1 MTDVSEQVAG
11 IIEAAERAAQALRE
25 QAEQRA
31 RERIAEAERAADSRL
46 QAAESD
52 AQEIRRKAE
61 ARAQETLRDAQDE
74 RRRML
79 ARANAA
85 TSEAAARGEEL
96 GEALAQLGASL
107 QTNARRVLDD
117 VRQAHT
123 HLRSNI
129 TEAEAELEHDG
140 EAFGEPV
147 DEFRVPRFVRRR

>member
-1 MTDVSEQVAG
+1 MAMALLGKGRQRIGRRAQTSGEHRRPPYHPSWPALGSHFMTDVSEQVAG
-11 IIEAAERAAQALRE
+11 L
-25 QAEQRA
+25 
-31 RERIAEAERAADSRL
+31 IAEAERAADSRL

-107 QTNARRVLDD
+107 QTNARRVLD
-117 VRQAHT
+117 
-123 HLRSNI
+123 
-129 TEAEAELEHDG
+129 
-140 EAFGEPV
+140 
-147 DEFRVPRFVRRR
+147 